1 MSFGFYM
8 GGIIMTIIGMIC
20 LTNLD
25 KGIFY
30 YIGLIWC
37 FLNIIFMGW
46 EEINS
51 EEDKRKK

>member
-30 YIGLIWC
+30 YVGLIWC